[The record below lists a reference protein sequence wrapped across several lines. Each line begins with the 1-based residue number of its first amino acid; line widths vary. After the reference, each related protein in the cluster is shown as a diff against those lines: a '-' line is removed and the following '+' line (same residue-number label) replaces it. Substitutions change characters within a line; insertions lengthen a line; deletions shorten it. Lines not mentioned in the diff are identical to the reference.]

1 MSQRALAQR
10 FLTRTRAEVTQIRSC
25 LPDEPLAI
33 EQAAVAHIE
42 RLAHKIA
49 SGAEVFGFPEID
61 AIAGAI
67 ELISQERVGRTVRER
82 LALAARLSERISA
95 LAVYVEYEL
104 AENEAKRVPEELP
117 MSTHLP
123 GFGVRRK

>member
-1 MSQRALAQR
+1 MSQRALALR
-10 FLTRTRAEVTQIRSC
+10 FLTRTQAEVAQIRAC

-33 EQAAVAHIE
+33 EQAEVAHIE
-42 RLAHKIA
+42 RLAQKIS
-49 SGAEVFGFPEID
+49 SGAEVFGLPELD

-95 LAVYVEYEL
+95 LSVYVEYEL
-104 AENEAKRVPEELP
+104 ADNEAKRVPEELP
-117 MSTHLP
+117 MS
-123 GFGVRRK
+123 

>member
-1 MSQRALAQR
+1 VPPCARDFRGDVQP
-10 FLTRTRAEVTQIRSC
+10 ETQS
-25 LPDEPLAI
+25 L
-33 EQAAVAHIE
+33 
-42 RLAHKIA
+42 
-49 SGAEVFGFPEID
+49 

-82 LALAARLSERISA
+82 LALAARLSERITA
-95 LAVYVEYEL
+95 LSVYVEYEL